1 MSFKVRNRET
11 VKSVRV
17 TSRSGARVSSSGFL
31 AALCRDSQ
39 FIAKMNAVW
48 NKYENFYTVAVL
60 IPLPLTLGSRWSK
73 S

>member
-17 TSRSGARVSSSGFL
+17 TSRSGARVSSSDFL

-48 NKYENFYTVAVL
+48 NKY
-60 IPLPLTLGSRWSK
+60 
-73 S
+73 